1 MAALPGMRLNGRMVG
16 GYDSAGVDLPQQAV
30 QELFRMIDTEWTVEG
45 LLDWGGGEGRVV
57 PMTLRGHL
65 QIR

>member
-1 MAALPGMRLNGRMVG
+1 MVG